1 MEELIGLFLEAE
13 EFEENINII
22 LDSNVAYE
30 LAKIL
35 KDDLEKNFFCEA
47 EEKDYDKEI
56 EKDFKDLLINNDIL
70 SVAVMYEDEHPLYF
84 LQEAMYE
91 EITAEC
97 DADMFYVQDNLLDVL
112 DINRL
117 NGDIVKFNLDYE
129 DESYECNEEEVDEFE
144 DMLEERTDELINK
157 MLEDK
162 DCVHCLIKE
171 SLEDVYYRG
180 YNDAIDKIQEKLY
193 EV

>member
-47 EEKDYDKEI
+47 EENDYDKEI
-56 EKDFKDLLINNDIL
+56 EIDFKDLLINNDIL
-70 SVAVMYEDEHPLYF
+70 SVAVMYENGHPLYF

-97 DADMFYVQDNLLDVL
+97 DADTFYVQDNLLDVL

-117 NGDIVKFNLDYE
+117 NGDIVKFELE
-129 DESYECNEEEVDEFE
+129 DEEVDEFE
-144 DMLEERTDELINK
+144 DMLEERTDDLINK
-157 MLEDK
+157 LLENK

-171 SLEDVYYRG
+171 ALEDIYYKG
-180 YNDAIDKIQEKLY
+180 YNDAIDKIQEKIY
-193 EV
+193 EL

>member
-22 LDSNVAYE
+22 LDSNVAYK

-35 KDDLEKNFFCEA
+35 KDDLEKKFYSEA

-56 EKDFKDLLINNDIL
+56 ERDFKDLLINNDVL
-70 SVAVMYEDEHPLYF
+70 SVAVMYENGHPLYF

-97 DADMFYVQDNLLDVL
+97 DADMFYVQDILLDVL

-117 NGDIVKFNLDYE
+117 NGDIVKFELEYE
-129 DESYECNEEEVDEFE
+129 DEYNEEKMDEFE
-144 DMLEERTDELINK
+144 DMLEEQTDELLEKI
-157 MLEDK
+157 LEDK

-171 SLEDVYYRG
+171 SLEDMYYRG
-180 YNDAIDKIQEKLY
+180 YNYAIDKMQEKLY
-193 EV
+193 EI

>member
-35 KDDLEKNFFCEA
+35 KDDLEKKFYSEA

-56 EKDFKDLLINNDIL
+56 ERDFKDLLINNDIL
-70 SVAVMYEDEHPLYF
+70 SVAVMYENGHPLYF

-117 NGDIVKFNLDYE
+117 NGDIVKFELEYK
-129 DESYECNEEEVDEFE
+129 DEYNEEEVDEFE
-144 DMLEERTDELINK
+144 YMLEEQTDELLEKI
-157 MLEDK
+157 LEDK

-171 SLEDVYYRG
+171 ALEDIYYRG
-180 YNDAIDKIQEKLY
+180 YNDAIDKMQEKLY
-193 EV
+193 EL

>member
-13 EFEENINII
+13 EFEEDINVI
-22 LDSNVAYE
+22 LDSDIAYE

-35 KDDLEKNFFCEA
+35 KYDLEKKFYSE
-47 EEKDYDKEI
+47 DKEI
-56 EKDFKDLLINNDIL
+56 EKDFESLLMNNDIL
-70 SVAVMYEDEHPLYF
+70 SVAVMYEDGYPLYF

-97 DADMFYVQDNLLDVL
+97 DADIFYIQDDLLDIL

-117 NGDIVKFNLDYE
+117 NGDVVKFKPKYE
-129 DESYECNEEEVDEFE
+129 DEYSEEMDEFE
-144 DMLEERTDELINK
+144 DMLEERTDELLEKI
-157 MLEDK
+157 LEDE

-171 SLEDVYYRG
+171 SLENMYYEG
-180 YNDAIDKIQEKLY
+180 YNDAINKMKEKLY
-193 EV
+193 EI

>member
-13 EFEENINII
+13 EFEEDINVI
-22 LDSNVAYE
+22 LDSDVAYE

-35 KDDLEKNFFCEA
+35 KDDLEKNFFCE
-47 EEKDYDKEI
+47 DKEI
-56 EKDFKDLLINNDIL
+56 EKDFESLLMNNDIL
-70 SVAVMYEDEHPLYF
+70 SVAVMYENGHPLYF

-97 DADMFYVQDNLLDVL
+97 DADIFYIQDDLLDIL

-117 NGDIVKFNLDYE
+117 NGDVVKFKPKYE
-129 DESYECNEEEVDEFE
+129 AKYNEEEMDEFE
-144 DMLEERTDELINK
+144 DMLEERTNELLHKI
-157 MLEDK
+157 LEDE

-171 SLEDVYYRG
+171 SLENMYYEG
-180 YNDAIDKIQEKLY
+180 YNDAIDKMKEKLY
-193 EV
+193 EI

>member
-35 KDDLEKNFFCEA
+35 KDDLEKKFYSEA

-56 EKDFKDLLINNDIL
+56 ERDFKDLLINNDIL
-70 SVAVMYEDEHPLYF
+70 SVAVIYEGGYALYF

-97 DADMFYVQDNLLDVL
+97 DADIFYVQDDLLDIL

-117 NGDIVKFNLDYE
+117 NGDIVKFELEYE
-129 DESYECNEEEVDEFE
+129 DEYNEEKMDEFE
-144 DMLEERTDELINK
+144 DMLEEQTDELLEKI
-157 MLEDK
+157 LEDK

-171 SLEDVYYRG
+171 SLEDMYYRG
-180 YNDAIDKIQEKLY
+180 YNDAIDKMQEKLY
-193 EV
+193 EI